1 MGFQQLQ
8 NIHRKIKHQLL
19 PNKPVVKWT
28 SLGSITPRRSSR
40 YNNSIILEFIH
51 GHATRFGD
59 FRKTLG
65 ISTND
70 RCEHCGD
77 RSDSP
82 EHQLFFCQAFECDF
96 RGDLLAVLEGETED
110 YNWRILTCPLNDVAC
125 SAFTYLV
132 NSIIADGSV

>member
-1 MGFQQLQ
+1 M
-8 NIHRKIKHQLL
+8 
-19 PNKPVVKWT
+19 
-28 SLGSITPRRSSR
+28 
-40 YNNSIILEFIH
+40 H

-65 ISTND
+65 ISKND

-82 EHQLFFCQAFECDF
+82 EHQLFFCQALECDF

-110 YNWRILTCPLNDVAC
+110 YNWRIQFCNRVCIRVLESTLVFENCRACPA
-125 SAFTYLV
+125 LV
-132 NSIIADGSV
+132 GSHKGVVWTPGVMPYTLL